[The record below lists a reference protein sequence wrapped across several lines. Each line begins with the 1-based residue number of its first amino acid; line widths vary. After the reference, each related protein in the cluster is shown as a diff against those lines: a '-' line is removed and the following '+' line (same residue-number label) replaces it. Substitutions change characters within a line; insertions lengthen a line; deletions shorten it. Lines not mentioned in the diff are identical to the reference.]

1 MMKVFSRLLKLDRQ
15 HNEPIYR
22 QIYQRIKDAIVQG
35 TLPPDTRVPSVRAL
49 ASEVGVA
56 RGTVENAYTQLIA
69 EGFLQSRGQGG
80 TYVSAQLRD
89 APLLP
94 LNIVDQPE
102 QPIAVNNALSA
113 NRVMARPFQL
123 GLPALDAFPRAQWG
137 RMMTK
142 QLRGLTAAALGHPPA
157 AGLPALRESI
167 AHYLQLS
174 RGFSCQPEQVFIC
187 AGYQSLLDLVV
198 NTVLKRGDRG
208 WLEDPGYPATQQLI
222 REAGLIPH
230 PVNVDSD
237 GMDVAAAIRDCP
249 QAHFAIVTPAH
260 QSPLGVALSLARRIA
275 LLEWAEQQQSWIIE
289 DDYDSEFRYQ
299 GRPLPP
305 LKSLDRH
312 GRVLYAGTFSKVMFP
327 ALRLAY
333 LVVPPELVAV
343 FKHRCQLRS
352 CASPPLIQASVA
364 EFIHQGHFYRHLK
377 RMRHL
382 YAERREMLAASLM
395 RQLAGVVVIEQQAG
409 GIQLLAQLDRRFVDS
424 DVAARAQNQG
434 LAIQAVSDW
443 VLETNVAKDRKAHS
457 QNGLLMGFTNLTS
470 VAETDRLVARLA
482 EIIWSF
488 SKEE

>member
-1 MMKVFSRLLKLDRQ
+1 MMRMFSRLLNLDRQ
-15 HNEPIYR
+15 QNEPVYR

-35 TLPPDTRVPSVRAL
+35 ALLPDTRVPSVRAL

-56 RGTVENAYTQLIA
+56 RGTVENAYAQLIA

-80 TYVSAQLRD
+80 TYVSAQLLD

-94 LNIVDQPE
+94 LNRVAE
-102 QPIAVNNALSA
+102 GTQPIAVNNALSA
-113 NRVMARPFQL
+113 NRMMVLPFQL

-137 RMMTK
+137 RIMAK
-142 QLRGLTAAALGHPPA
+142 QLHNLTAASLGHPPVT
-157 AGLPALRESI
+157 GLPALRESI

-198 NTVLKRGDRG
+198 STLLKPGDRG

-230 PVNVDSD
+230 PVTVDD
-237 GMDVAAAIRDCP
+237 EGMDVNAAIHSCP
-249 QAHFAIVTPAH
+249 LARFAIITPAH
-260 QSPLGVALSLARRIA
+260 QSPLGVALSLVRRMA
-275 LLEWAEQQQSWIIE
+275 LLDWAEQQQSWIIE

-305 LKSLDRH
+305 LKSMDRQ

-333 LVVPPELVAV
+333 LVVPPALVAV
-343 FKHRCQLRS
+343 FSHRSQLRT
-352 CASPPLIQASVA
+352 CACPPLIQASVA
-364 EFIHQGHFYRHLK
+364 EFMNQGHFYRHLK

-382 YAERREMLAASLM
+382 YAERREMLSASLM
-395 RQLAGVVVIEQQAG
+395 RQLAGVVEVERQSG
-409 GIQLLAQLDRRFVDS
+409 GIQLLARLDGRLVDRA
-424 DVAARAQNQG
+424 VAAEAQRQG
-434 LAIQAVSDW
+434 LAVQALSDW
-443 VLETNVAKDRKAHS
+443 ALAERVVGDQGE
-457 QNGLLMGFTNLTS
+457 NGLLMGFTNLTS
-470 VAETDRLVARLA
+470 VTETDQLVARLA
-482 EIIWSF
+482 KIMRFLS
-488 SKEE
+488 EE